1 MAITPLTSSD
11 TFQTWFNTTN
21 TIISTVNGIT
31 GISGGI
37 SGPYVISFNG
47 LSGVVTFSN
56 YVADFN
62 GVTGSVSGVTG
73 IIGSSGIL
81 VSGTSTYPTIT
92 NTGVLSINTQT
103 GAITGIATLT
113 SPQIFTALQQF
124 TGGIS
129 ASGATFSG
137 NISAPNVVTTTTA
150 NTFTALQQFTSG
162 ISASGGTFSG
172 NVIFNN
178 SITAPNIVNSYNGLT
193 GTVTGVSTFNGLT
206 GTVTGVSSFNG
217 ITGAVTGVSTFNG
230 LTGTVSGVST
240 FNGLT
245 GTVTG
250 VSSFNGITGAVT
262 GVSTFN
268 GLTGTVSGV
277 STFNGLTGAVTGVT
291 TTTANTFTALQTFNA
306 GITAS
311 SIYVTNGV
319 TLAAPEITFG
329 GTTLSI
335 RTDNVVVGNATTDII
350 TLPSTQVI
358 RTLVTNTA
366 GTSAISIL
374 EYPVTSYSS
383 AEFLIQ
389 GERYTT
395 LGGTIGTQTVKILM
409 SATCGSSTYTVSHV
423 EYGNVTNGSTVAT
436 YTVDINGSSWRL
448 RVTPT
453 SSNTMRFR
461 TVAILYPNVGGV
473 GSAV

>member
-245 GTVTG
+245 G
-250 VSSFNGITGAVT
+250 
-262 GVSTFN
+262 
-268 GLTGTVSGV
+268 
-277 STFNGLTGAVTGVT
+277 AVTGVT